1 MAKAEAKS
9 MKTAAPVQTENEAR
23 GTRKFRQGL
32 VVSDKMQ
39 KTVVV
44 QTVRRTQHG
53 LYGKTVLK
61 SEKFK
66 AHVDEQDVDGV
77 STKMVDDQKLEAGD
91 TVEIMETRPL
101 SREKCWRVVRIL
113 EKVK

>member
-1 MAKAEAKS
+1 MAKAKAQPEAVP
-9 MKTAAPVQTENEAR
+9 AVVR
-23 GTRKFRQGL
+23 GRRKVRQGR

-44 QTVRRTQHG
+44 LTVRRTQHG

-66 AHVDEQDVDGV
+66 AHVDETLVEGV
-77 STKMVDDQKLEAGD
+77 STKMVDGQKLETGD

-101 SREKCWRVVRIL
+101 SREKSWRVSRII